1 MRSAHELAQR
11 YPHAQPGPG
20 RRRRIE
26 ALLAVPLRATDR
38 HVIGALV
45 VASRS
50 ERTITSRGK
59 VIVGIVEQCGV
70 ALERAQLQAAS
81 ELTAANARFL
91 AELAKGLERS
101 TTVRARAMR
110 LTQLLI
116 EERATFAAV
125 HVAGDGGPTLVASSG
140 SRPPELGDDERW
152 GHVLERAIAT
162 GRPITPASTARGL
175 VVLPLRARGRSI
187 GAITY
192 RAAAD
197 GRWEPTIT
205 PALAE
210 EIAAR
215 AGVQI
220 DNAFLYEQ
228 ERDASH
234 ALQLGLLGSGLP
246 EFDGVVVSATYRP
259 GTEALEVGGDWYDA
273 FRLASGTTAVVVGDV
288 VGHGLEAAVAMG
300 QLRGA
305 VGALAQSAEP
315 AELLDRLDAFVEN
328 VPAAATA
335 TLAFAE
341 LDADGRLRYACA
353 GHPPPLVVSPD
364 GRTRFLWDG
373 RSAPLGSL
381 LGTARSD
388 AADHLAEGETLVLY
402 TDGLIERRNETLDVG
417 LERLAAAA
425 RLEWRSGTGMA
436 ERIGDALLRGV
447 FQDDDVCVLTLHR
460 ASSAPLFSRSFTA
473 SPAELA
479 TLRRALRAWLA
490 QVALDAESTQSVIL
504 AVSEAAANA
513 VEHGYGSDGNGIV
526 TVMAR
531 LEDGTVRLSVRD
543 EGTWREHRTRDGRGR
558 GLRIIEKIVDDVSI
572 DRSAGATVVRMS
584 SPGPAERLA

>member
-1 MRSAHELAQR
+1 MHALVAEVVWLARWQGGEPPAALRDARAADLLAQTEVPDFAR
-11 YPHAQPGPG
+11 LRALWQAE
-20 RRRRIE
+20 E
-26 ALLAVPLRATDR
+26 AKQAAFFAALTDAGVDRPLAYRTQYGEPNVQPLRELMAHFFT
-38 HVIGALV
+38 HG
-45 VASRS
+45 
-50 ERTITSRGK
+50 T
-59 VIVGIVEQCGV
+59 QF
-70 ALERAQLQAAS
+70 RAEAA
-81 ELTAANARFL
+81 
-91 AELAKGLERS
+91 
-101 TTVRARAMR
+101 VR
-110 LTQLLI
+110 LTQLLT

-140 SRPPELGDDERW
+140 SRPAELGDDERW
-152 GHVLERAIAT
+152 GHVLERAMAT
-162 GRPITPASTARGL
+162 GRPVTPASTAQGL

-479 TLRRALRAWLA
+479 TLRRALRAWRGDHLR
-490 QVALDAESTQSVIL
+490 
-504 AVSEAAANA
+504 
-513 VEHGYGSDGNGIV
+513 H
-526 TVMAR
+526 R
-531 LEDGTVRLSVRD
+531 L
-543 EGTWREHRTRDGRGR
+543 
-558 GLRIIEKIVDDVSI
+558 
-572 DRSAGATVVRMS
+572 
-584 SPGPAERLA
+584 